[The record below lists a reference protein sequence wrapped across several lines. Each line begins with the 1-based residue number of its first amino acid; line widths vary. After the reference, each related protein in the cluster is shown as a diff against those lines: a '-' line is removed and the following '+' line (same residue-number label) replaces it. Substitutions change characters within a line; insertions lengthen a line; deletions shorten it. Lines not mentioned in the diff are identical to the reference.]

1 VPLDVS
7 VRDGNLV
14 IALGAQPP
22 QAPCDVLLLGYLPEA
37 TSKVTRGENAGRE
50 LHDFNVVRSVR
61 NLGSWQGEGRIF
73 SIPLSGIAVDATA
86 VAVLV
91 QQRDQG
97 PIVGAA
103 SRTLH

>member
-1 VPLDVS
+1 MSCD
-7 VRDGNLV
+7 
-14 IALGAQPP
+14 
-22 QAPCDVLLLGYLPEA
+22 PCA
-37 TSKVTRGENAGRE
+37 ISAAGRAKVGYQ
-50 LHDFNVVRSVR
+50 HTA
-61 NLGSWQGEGRIF
+61 
-73 SIPLSGIAVDATA
+73 SGIAVDATA